1 MDRTINPVRR
11 PSKRRQARN
20 RKAWQLIAR
29 GSVKCPFCAHSINN
43 HLCSSGQP
51 HFFRPATL
59 EEAWDPFE
67 KLYRHYPVSSTGQAL
82 PDGDFIL
89 VKRVV
94 VANCAEIITSF
105 CLTCAEELRTSQ
117 ALCYQ
122 RTLANG
128 EVVGLE
134 TTLTPAG
141 EK

>member
-20 RKAWQLIAR
+20 RKAWQLLSN
-29 GSVKCPFCAHSINN
+29 GSERCHFCKHSMND
-43 HLCSSGQP
+43 HLCSSAQH
-51 HFFRPATL
+51 HFYRPTT
-59 EEAWDPFE
+59 EGEKRNPWE
-67 KLYRHYPVSSTGQAL
+67 KLYQHDPVSSTGQAL

-94 VANCAEIITSF
+94 VANRAEIITSF
-105 CLTCAEELRTSQ
+105 CLTCAEEFRTGQ

>member
-1 MDRTINPVRR
+1 MDRTINPERR

-20 RKAWQLIAR
+20 WKAWQLISQ
-29 GSVKCPFCAHSINN
+29 GSVKCPFCPHSAAD
-43 HLCSSGQP
+43 HVCSSAQP
-51 HFFRPATL
+51 HYYRLAT
-59 EEAWDPFE
+59 EGEKQNPWE
-67 KLYRHYPVSSTGQAL
+67 KLYRHDPVSSTGEAL
-82 PDGDFIL
+82 PNGDFIL

-94 VANCAEIITSF
+94 VANRAEIITSF
-105 CLTCAEELRTSQ
+105 CLTCADELQTHQ

-134 TTLTPAG
+134 TLTPAG